1 MNNDYIDIGAEDVIN
16 DLIRQQK
23 AVNPASDE
31 LRQKLNE
38 IITKYRIDAPTTLI
52 VLSNLSAGYVHQM
65 QRGQDPSYKDA
76 VEDMFQ
82 RGFKTC
88 LAHYDLL
95 DVTDEV
101 EKMKKQEL
109 N

>member
-1 MNNDYIDIGAEDVIN
+1 
-16 DLIRQQK
+16 
-23 AVNPASDE
+23 
-31 LRQKLNE
+31 
-38 IITKYRIDAPTTLI
+38 
-52 VLSNLSAGYVHQM
+52 
-65 QRGQDPSYKDA
+65 
-76 VEDMFQ
+76 MFQ

-88 LAHYDLL
+88 LANYDLL